1 MHTITVWSR
10 GRGKAHDDAVFRR
23 VDTLVKLMKDK
34 KAEAHG
40 GVVEANDR
48 TDAQR
53 GVGEASDRTDALR

>member
-10 GRGKAHDDAVFRR
+10 GRGKAHDDAVFR
-23 VDTLVKLMKDK
+23 VDTLGKLMKNK
-34 KAEAHG
+34 KAEAQG

-53 GVGEASDRTDALR
+53 GVGEASDRTEVTV